1 MSGAVR
7 LSRAMPVALTGLGLA
22 LVPAILGAG
31 LHASRITTVML
42 VYMSYT
48 VAFNL
53 IFGHTKQL
61 FLCVGTLVGVSAY
74 LSVILVRHLGL
85 PPVLTLLVGTLCA
98 AALGGALSFVAV
110 RRGLGVIFVG
120 VVTLAV
126 SLIFQNLL
134 LGLRQYTNG
143 ETGIVTQGLGV
154 GLAGRPLLS
163 YYVFLGVLV
172 LALALYQALLGSRI
186 GVAFR
191 ALSEDEL
198 TAELAGIDVTR
209 VKVLAAAVG
218 SALLGLV
225 GGLFADYNGFI
236 SPALFTLGHVDV
248 LVLIALLLGGMRTL
262 LGPVIGG
269 AVFAVIDELVRP
281 WGQLTVLVYGIL
293 LMALFLAFREG
304 LVPALRRVARVP
316 LP

>member
-1 MSGAVR
+1 MSRASWLARAAPVAATGAV
-7 LSRAMPVALTGLGLA
+7 LAVVPWVLGTGL
-22 LVPAILGAG
+22 
-31 LHASRITTVML
+31 HYSRITTVML
-42 VYMSYT
+42 IYMTYT

-61 FLCVGTLVGVSAY
+61 FLCVGTLAGSSAY
-74 LSVILVRHLGL
+74 LSVVLVRELAL
-85 PPVLTLLVGTLCA
+85 PPLLTLALGALFA
-98 AALGGALSFVAV
+98 GALGGLLSYVAV

-134 LGLRQYTNG
+134 LGLREFTNG
-143 ETGIVTQGLGV
+143 ETGIVTEGLGF
-154 GLAGRPLLS
+154 GLARRPALS
-163 YYVFLGVLV
+163 YYVFLAVLLV
-172 LALALYQALLGSRI
+172 ALALYHALLGSRAGI
-186 GVAFR
+186 AFR

-209 VKVLAAAVG
+209 FKVLAAGVG
-218 SALLGLV
+218 SGLLGLA

-236 SPALFTLGHVDV
+236 SPAIFTLAHVDV
-248 LVLIALLLGGMRTL
+248 VVLIALLLGGMRTL

-269 AVFAVIDELVRP
+269 AVFTVIDELVRP
-281 WGQLTVLVYGIL
+281 FGQVTVLVYGIL
-293 LMALFLAFREG
+293 LIVLFLTFRDG
-304 LVPALRRVARVP
+304 LIPVLRRAARLP